1 MCLRSRLRR
10 NCPWGVLGPLL
21 DKGTPSYIKITPL
34 HLATSYSFLG
44 VSRTEFG
51 SALSGLSIEGE
62 DMEDLSQDPAAEAD
76 DGSCQLRAQG
86 VCFLP

>member
-1 MCLRSRLRR
+1 MFCVSAGDYAKPKL
-10 NCPWGVLGPLL
+10 WGVLGPLP
-21 DKGTPSYIKITPL
+21 DEGTPSYIKINPL

-62 DMEDLSQDPAAEAD
+62 DLEDLA
-76 DGSCQLRAQG
+76 
-86 VCFLP
+86 